1 MYQPSDMQQAIRF
14 ELRMLLHPAYIEW
27 RWMRQHQ
34 SRLSTQ
40 LLIVKYELLKA
51 SFGKQLLCGHCP
63 DDDIQLIIH
72 RVKLTHKPG
81 SGTDSGRLFISLF
94 PLSRI
99 AVSHGSDIE
108 VMLIIKLCIIDLI
121 PFPAQLFPTGVM
133 EGRPLLC
140 T

>member
-1 MYQPSDMQQAIRF
+1 MDAAAPESAFHAAADREIRA
-14 ELRMLLHPAYIEW
+14 P
-27 RWMRQHQ
+27 Q
-34 SRLSTQ
+34 SFVQET
-40 LLIVKYELLKA
+40 A
-51 SFGKQLLCGHCP
+51 PCGHCP